1 MWQLH
6 IALNAPKGPN
16 TRHYFSDYSRGESN
30 RGKRTV
36 DTLNWSFACSSLIE
50 DLEKRV
56 MSILRIAKAP
66 AVAVAPSA
74 TVMEAVRRM
83 KDANVGAVAVL
94 DGEVLQ
100 GMFSE
105 RDVML
110 RIVLEKRDP
119 ETTMV
124 KDVMT
129 TEVVAIRKDT
139 KAEEAVNLMW
149 ERHIRHLPVVREDG
163 KVEGIVEIR
172 NLFHER
178 FEDMMGQLDS
188 LEKYIAVDGIGG

>member
-1 MWQLH
+1 M
-6 IALNAPKGPN
+6 
-16 TRHYFSDYSRGESN
+16 
-30 RGKRTV
+30 
-36 DTLNWSFACSSLIE
+36 SSLKTRG
-50 DLEKRV
+50 D
-56 MSILRIAKAP
+56 AP
-66 AVAVAPSA
+66 YEYSQTCESASFYGAAVGHGHG
-74 TVMEAVRRM
+74 RREEN
-83 KDANVGAVAVL
+83 DVGAVVVL
-94 DGEVLQ
+94 DNGQLQ

-119 ETTMV
+119 EKIEV

-129 TEVVAIRKDT
+129 TDVVAIRKDA
-139 KAEEAVNLMW
+139 KPEEAVQLMW

-178 FEDMMGQLDS
+178 FEDMTQQLDS
-188 LEKYIAVDGIGG
+188 LESYIAMDGIGG

>member
-1 MWQLH
+1 
-6 IALNAPKGPN
+6 
-16 TRHYFSDYSRGESN
+16 
-30 RGKRTV
+30 
-36 DTLNWSFACSSLIE
+36 
-50 DLEKRV
+50 

-66 AVAVAPSA
+66 AAAVAPSA
-74 TVMEAVRRM
+74 TVTEAVRRM
-83 KDANVGAVAVL
+83 KDANVGAVVVL

-110 RIVLEKRDP
+110 RIVLERKDP
-119 ETTMV
+119 EKTTV

-129 TEVVAIRKDT
+129 TDVIAIRKDT
-139 KAEEAVNLMW
+139 QPDEAVKLMW

-178 FEDMMGQLDS
+178 FEDMTQQLDS
-188 LEKYIAVDGIGG
+188 LESYIATDGIGG